1 MLWFLRPNFD
11 GSLWLVPIFRASI
24 TGGVMRRQL
33 DTRGGVCEI
42 GQVVVTNKSSKF
54 MNNSLWHFKNALAA
68 SFVAVA
74 LIPSASAE
82 VKTFVVDPSQSTLV
96 LSGTVYSIPMREQDM
111 GSLTTSYTGSV
122 LADVATDSITFVGGS
137 AIAANNSGSWQP
149 LTNGVSG
156 NAPANYGAFGSANL
170 LGGGNVALRQ
180 LLFDLKSAAI
190 SSSAGLFAAD
200 GLEFSFPDNA
210 VSSADYYFNGGT
222 GLHAGSQR
230 LTGTFTNNATNNA
243 TVNTVNG
250 EIVLTIPVDF
260 TLAING
266 SFFANLRFQG
276 QLVARAIDS
285 NALRL
290 PQPIITPGHLEFD
303 IPTESGKTY
312 TILGSG
318 DLIAFPE
325 IVDQFAGNGSTVPVD
340 ITMQST
346 GQKFFLLKV
355 E

>member
-1 MLWFLRPNFD
+1 M
-11 GSLWLVPIFRASI
+11 
-24 TGGVMRRQL
+24 
-33 DTRGGVCEI
+33 
-42 GQVVVTNKSSKF
+42 VVANKSSKS
-54 MNNSLWHFKNALAA
+54 MNKSVCLFNKFFATAFLAFALT
-68 SFVAVA
+68 S
-74 LIPSASAE
+74 SATAE
-82 VKTFVVDPSQSTLV
+82 VQTFVIDPAQSSLV
-96 LSGTVYSIPMREQDM
+96 LSGTVYSIPMREQGM
-111 GSLTTSYTGSV
+111 GSLMTSYTGSI
-122 LADVATDSITFVGGS
+122 LADVGANAITFVGGS
-137 AIAANNSGSWQP
+137 TIAGNNSGSWQP

-156 NAPANYGAFGSANL
+156 SAPANYGAFGSANL

-190 SSSAGLFAAD
+190 SSSAGSFAAD
-200 GLEFSFPDNA
+200 GLAFSFPDNA
-210 VSSADYYFNGGT
+210 VSSADYYFNGGI

-230 LTGTFTNNATNNA
+230 LTGTFTNNATNSA
-243 TVNTVNG
+243 TVITANG

-266 SFFANLRFQG
+266 SFFANLRLQG
-276 QLVARAIDS
+276 QLVARAVDS

-290 PQPIITPGHLEFD
+290 PEPIVTPGHLEFD

-318 DLIAFPE
+318 DLVTFPE
-325 IVDQFAGNGSTVPVD
+325 TVDQFTGDGSTVPVD
-340 ITMQST
+340 VTMQST